1 VIVGDDEQLAAKIG
15 EQAERLIG
23 CQAWRPTAYKLPGG
37 HNQSTFTHS
46 SYEVKCAATA
56 EMFVDEEIMA
66 NSDYLVRA
74 PSLPNLRR
82 KARERLV
89 TSTPALILCPM
100 SKRQCHREPDRQSH
114 REQ

>member
-1 VIVGDDEQLAAKIG
+1 VHPARAQGGTCVIVGDDEQLAAEIG

-23 CQAWRPTAYKLPGG
+23 CRAWRPTAYKLPGG

-74 PSLPNLRR
+74 PPRGTAKS
-82 KARERLV
+82 RL
-89 TSTPALILCPM
+89 A
-100 SKRQCHREPDRQSH
+100 
-114 REQ
+114 